1 MPIRLLPPEVSGR
14 IAAGE
19 VAERPASV
27 VKELVENALDGGA
40 SAIEVEIEGG
50 GARLIRVADDG
61 LGIIAAEV
69 PLAFERHATSKL
81 QAIEDLGRL
90 ATLGFRGEALASIAA
105 VGEVECLTRAE
116 GEAAGTWLRLEG
128 GRITERRSQARAR
141 GTSVTVRDLFRHLPA
156 RLQFLRSAA
165 SEGAAVAAAVSNA
178 ALAHPGVG
186 FSLRSDG
193 RLLLQTPGR
202 GDLREAAAALY
213 GAETARVLLRV
224 SEGDGPTGV
233 AGLISP
239 VMVTRS
245 RRDHYRFFVN
255 RRWVQSRALAR
266 AVDEVYRA
274 RLPVGRYPIAILHL
288 TVPTEAVDVNV
299 HPAKTE
305 VRFRDEGGLFVAV
318 RGALTRAL
326 EPLALPLS
334 AAPWLESSDEPVS
347 GAAPGP
353 SGFAP
358 TPTSW
363 AGSRTQPPA
372 PRFAEGLPVLRAL
385 GQVANTYIVAEGP
398 DGVFLIDQ
406 HAAHERLIYDRLLA
420 DGGPPEVQGLLEP
433 QTVDLTPPAAAR
445 WQEAAFVLADYGFVV
460 EPFGERT
467 MLLRGVPATL
477 AHREP
482 GRALLDVLEDLA
494 ESPGNDWRQR
504 AAASVA
510 CHSAVR
516 RGDVLAPETLRD
528 LLRQLEAAAF
538 PRTCPHGRPTLLH
551 LSTAQ
556 LGQEFGRR

>member
-1 MPIRLLPPEVSGR
+1 MPIRLLPPEVAGR

-19 VAERPASV
+19 VVERPASV

-61 LGIIAAEV
+61 LGIPAAEAA
-69 PLAFERHATSKL
+69 LAFERHATSKL
-81 QAIEDLGRL
+81 ERLEDLGRL

-105 VGEVECLTRAE
+105 VAEVECLTRAE
-116 GEAAGTWLRLEG
+116 GEPTGTWLSLEG
-128 GRITERRSQARAR
+128 GRVAERRAQARAR
-141 GTSVTVRDLFRHLPA
+141 GTTVTVRELFRHLPA

-178 ALAHPGVG
+178 ALAHADVG

-213 GAETARVLLRV
+213 GAETARILLPL
-224 SEGDGPTGV
+224 SEGEGLIGV

-239 VMVTRS
+239 AMVTRS
-245 RRDHYRFFVN
+245 RRDHYRFFIN

-305 VRFRDEGGLFVAV
+305 VRFRDEGALFVAV

-326 EPLALPLS
+326 EPFSLPVTHDAAWARPLDPGPDPAL
-334 AAPWLESSDEPVS
+334 AAPPGRFVPGDDSPQ
-347 GAAPGP
+347 AAPRLGDH
-353 SGFAP
+353 
-358 TPTSW
+358 
-363 AGSRTQPPA
+363 
-372 PRFAEGLPVLRAL
+372 LPVLRAL
-385 GQVANTYIVAEGP
+385 GQVANTYVVAEGP

-406 HAAHERLIYDRLLA
+406 HAAHERLLYDRLLA
-420 DGGPPEVQGLLEP
+420 DGDPPEVQGLLDP
-433 QTVDLTPPAAAR
+433 QTIDLTPAAAAR
-445 WQEAAFVLADYGFVV
+445 WREAAFALTDYGFVV

-467 MLLRGVPATL
+467 ILLRGVPAAL

-482 GRALLDVLEDLA
+482 GRVLLDVLEDLG
-494 ESPGNDWRQR
+494 ESPGADWRQR

-528 LLRQLEAAAF
+528 LVRQLEAAAF